1 MKFKWFNGELVGG
14 SMKENVNNDVL
25 VNAEAFTI
33 ATQMY
38 VRLRRVS
45 SRVIDVMYLV
55 SNKAYAKHIVDIAL
69 ATQDAELER
78 YVARL
83 SPLID
88 LYPEPK
94 AVVMAEQK
102 DNLENERVE
111 ALDIYSSEVTAE
123 EIYQAQVSHHY
134 IGALR

>member
-1 MKFKWFNGELVGG
+1 
-14 SMKENVNNDVL
+14 MKENVNNDVL

-94 AVVMAEQK
+94 AVVVAEQK

-111 ALDIYSSEVTAE
+111 ALDVYSSEVTAE